1 MEKAQRE
8 KAKDSNLITREYF
21 DDLLVEMRHI
31 GATAPDTGMT
41 LYGRRFST
49 PVMMAALSHLKGQGG
64 EGDGMVQMA
73 QGALLAGAVN
83 WAGMGANE
91 QFAAI
96 AATGAPTVRIIKPYA
111 DEELVRQRIRQAE
124 ELGALAVGMDLDHA
138 FNAAGRC
145 DTVLGYPMRPRT
157 LAEIEGYCRGT
168 SLPFIVKGV
177 LSAADA
183 KKCLEAGVGGIVVSH
198 HHGVLPSIVPPLM
211 VLPEIVEAVRGR
223 MPGLCG
229 LRLHERRRRL
239 QGPGPGRHG
248 GQHRPPGDAR
258 HRPGGRRGGGGGHQ
272 RGHRRAGR
280 HDGAHLQPGPG
291 RHRPLPALEE
301 GRRPPAP
308 AVLCLKGAAVKG
320 SWRKSAWGR
329 RSAQERGPLRGA
341 GRSGANA
348 LAFRARPGR
357 MRETFLFE
365 LPQGTCIQGS
375 SRTDAGGR
383 EDKIKAAAADRPAAA
398 FLRAPGKKR

>member
-31 GATAPDTGMT
+31 GAAAPDTGMT

-183 KKCLEAGVGGIVVSH
+183 KKCLEAGGGRH
-198 HHGVLPSIVPPLM
+198 RGLPSPRRAALHR
-211 VLPEIVEAVRGR
+211 AAADGAARDRRGR
-223 MPGLCG
+223 PGADAGLCG

-258 HRPGGRRGGGGGHQ
+258 HRPGRAPRGRR
-272 RGHRRAGR
+272 RSSTRS
-280 HDGAHLQPGPG
+280 PPSW
-291 RHRPLPALEE
+291 PA
-301 GRRPPAP
+301 
-308 AVLCLKGAAVKG
+308 
-320 SWRKSAWGR
+320 
-329 RSAQERGPLRGA
+329 
-341 GRSGANA
+341 
-348 LAFRARPGR
+348 
-357 MRETFLFE
+357 
-365 LPQGTCIQGS
+365 
-375 SRTDAGGR
+375 
-383 EDKIKAAAADRPAAA
+383 
-398 FLRAPGKKR
+398 

>member
-31 GATAPDTGMT
+31 GAAAPDTGMT

-49 PVMMAALSHLKGQGG
+49 PVMMAALSHLTGQGG

-223 MPGLCG
+223 MPVFVDCG
-229 LRLHERRRRL
+229 FMNGADVFKALALGATAVSIGRPVM
-239 QGPGPGRHG
+239 PGIA
-248 GQHRPPGDAR
+248 Q
-258 HRPGGRRGGGGGHQ
+258 
-272 RGHRRAGR
+272 AG
-280 HDGAHLQPGPG
+280 A
-291 RHRPLPALEE
+291 E
-301 GRRPPAP
+301 
-308 AVLCLKGAAVKG
+308 GAAAVINAVTAELAG
-320 SWRKSAWGR
+320 MMARTCSPDLGGID
-329 RSAQERGPLRGA
+329 RSLLWKRDGTHLPPLSFA
-341 GRSGANA
+341 
-348 LAFRARPGR
+348 
-357 MRETFLFE
+357 
-365 LPQGTCIQGS
+365 
-375 SRTDAGGR
+375 
-383 EDKIKAAAADRPAAA
+383 
-398 FLRAPGKKR
+398 